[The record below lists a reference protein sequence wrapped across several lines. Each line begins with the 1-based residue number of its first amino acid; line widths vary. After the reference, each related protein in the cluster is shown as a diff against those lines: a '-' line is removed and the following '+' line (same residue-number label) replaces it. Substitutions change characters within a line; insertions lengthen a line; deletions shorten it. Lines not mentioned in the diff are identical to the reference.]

1 MTTKQTIIEQALDDI
16 SFNGDYDSSLLA
28 RGLRTLDQMVYGWLN
43 RGIDIGYLLDDTSE
57 LTDESGLLF
66 QHLSAVRMNLAVEL
80 GDQLDLMVPQTYR
93 SRAEQAFDDLYSV
106 TPPIRTTSPYM
117 PLGSGQTRCYANQ
130 YAAFQNL
137 GTDEIEEI
145 TDTTGVTLT
154 DSDGYVVSM
163 EE

>member
-28 RGLRTLDQMVYGWLN
+28 RGLRTMDQMVYEWLN
-43 RGIDIGYLLDDTSE
+43 QGIDIGYLLDDTSE
-57 LTDESGLLF
+57 LTDDSGLLF
-66 QHLSAVRMNLAVEL
+66 QNLKVVRMNLAVEL
-80 GDQLDLMVPQTYR
+80 AEHLDLMVPPAY
-93 SRAEQAFDDLYSV
+93 AAKADMAFDALYST

-117 PLGSGQTRCYANQ
+117 PLGAGQTRCYTSQ
-130 YAAFQNL
+130 YLAYQNL
-137 GTDEIEEI
+137 GTDEIEEL

-154 DSDGYVVSM
+154 DDSGYVVSM